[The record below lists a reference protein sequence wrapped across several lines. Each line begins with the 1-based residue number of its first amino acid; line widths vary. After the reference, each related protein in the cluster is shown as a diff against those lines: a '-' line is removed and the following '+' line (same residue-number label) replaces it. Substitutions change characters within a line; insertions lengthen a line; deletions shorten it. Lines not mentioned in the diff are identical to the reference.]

1 MNIFL
6 LGYMYSGK
14 STVGRQLARAMG
26 YRFVDLDVLFE
37 ERYHTTIPLFFRKYD
52 EAAFRRL
59 EQMLLHETE
68 GFENTIIST
77 GGGTPCFADNMQWI
91 NSHGLS
97 VWLDVSFP
105 TLESRAAVSRKHRP
119 LAISRQHYESRQQ
132 FYRQAQIRFPAD
144 SPDIPALIS
153 LLRVPQHP

>member
-37 ERYHTTIPLFFRKYD
+37 ERYHTTIPLFFHKYD

-105 TLESRAAVSRKHRP
+105 ILESRAAVSRKHRP
-119 LAISRQHYESRQQ
+119 LAISLPHYESRQQ

-144 SPDIPALIS
+144 NPDIPTLIS
-153 LLRVPQHP
+153 LLLAPQHD